1 MNILVINCGSSSLKY
16 QLINM
21 KEEKVYA
28 KGICDRIGINGSVL
42 KHTPNGNDTV
52 VKEVSMV
59 NHKDAVR
66 EVLSAL
72 THEEYGVIQSM
83 EEIAAVG
90 HRVVHGEKNLVAQ
103 L

>member
-1 MNILVINCGSSSLKY
+1 
-16 QLINM
+16 
-21 KEEKVYA
+21 
-28 KGICDRIGINGSVL
+28 
-42 KHTPNGNDTV
+42 
-52 VKEVSMV
+52 MV